1 MLHTRAPMEY
11 YNDYDDYDSAS
22 PRTVPVHSGRENTRS
37 NDAAAMVRGGEGKE
51 TVS

>member
-11 YNDYDDYDSAS
+11 YEDYDDSAS